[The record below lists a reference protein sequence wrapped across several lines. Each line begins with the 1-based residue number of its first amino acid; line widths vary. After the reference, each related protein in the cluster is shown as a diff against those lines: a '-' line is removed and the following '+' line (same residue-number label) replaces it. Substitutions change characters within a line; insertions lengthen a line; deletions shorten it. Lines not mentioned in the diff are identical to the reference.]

1 MVIHHGKY
9 ALHDVTLFFHV
20 GYAIRQRKRKRIEEC
35 FGWLKT
41 IALLRKV
48 GHRGI
53 LKVGWN
59 FTFAAAAYNCNS
71 SDVGQSRSSTGP
83 KKDLLAT
90 SVGGQSSSLSHKIS
104 NWGQDLSRIIHF
116 SAA

>member
-1 MVIHHGKY
+1 ME
-9 ALHDVTLFFHV
+9 LH
-20 GYAIRQRKRKRIEEC
+20 
-35 FGWLKT
+35 
-41 IALLRKV
+41 LR
-48 GHRGI
+48 GSRLSLNPHAESG
-53 LKVGWN
+53 
-59 FTFAAAAYNCNS
+59 NS

-116 SAA
+116 SAAR